1 MQASYILYLF
11 LLINIDFSFIFTW
24 FLVFRVLWREYL
36 KSLLTKLKQGRTQ
49 EGQYTRIT
57 TNNIIKV
64 ELDKFSW
71 VGWGAVAT
79 AASLLPAVCGTGQKF
94 LLAWLQHCFGSFSQ
108 PKTYLFYE
116 IRLHFIRFRAVY
128 IYIFSLSSNICCL
141 LSIHLVNVR
150 RLFHCEERHWFESVT
165 CRLRDRSLIRRG
177 RWVRKRGKNM

>member
-57 TNNIIKV
+57 TTNIIKV

-79 AASLLPAVCGTGQKF
+79 AASLLPAVYGTGQKF

-108 PKTYLFYE
+108 PKTYIYFTRYGYIL
-116 IRLHFIRFRAVY
+116 LGLGLY
-128 IYIFSLSSNICCL
+128 IYTSFLFLLIYVACYPFIWSMFAGYFIVKKDIGSSQSHVLNFL
-141 LSIHLVNVR
+141 DEGGGGGAS
-150 RLFHCEERHWFESVT
+150 W
-165 CRLRDRSLIRRG
+165 
-177 RWVRKRGKNM
+177 K